1 MDTHYISTWPT
12 GEDLMGLKPQKTI
25 SDALVKHVI
34 LLDDEHYDGG
44 AMPRVIGLEGKWGS
58 GKSNVIKHIK
68 SNERL
73 KKDYHILEFDA
84 WSYQEDEYRTSLIE
98 NITSQ
103 LTKLQDDKNNELN
116 ALMREALT
124 TYEYEKTKFEPHVSG
139 LLFWILGTIAFTSLF
154 GFVLEKYPDEIFY
167 RLCRVVF
174 IVLPWIVL
182 AIYAFFKRKDI
193 DELLILFEKSIR
205 NGATSKYSYSH
216 YPSVTDLRKWLTD
229 AAQLCDKKLII
240 VIDNMDRLPNDKLK
254 KLWSMIQ
261 IFANDDKMKNAWFI
275 LPYDLKKLKSVIG
288 DEYKQYLRKT
298 IPVTINVGEPI
309 VSDSRDVFDGLFEK
323 AFGKNVTYQNE
334 IRAMFLVTYKDYS
347 IRDIIYFLNSI
358 VSLKKQ
364 NEHMSLVSF
373 ALYVLM
379 EEELKECPEGVLLED
394 WFAPKYSPIVE
405 LSDEHRCEV
414 AAIVYHVSKDD
425 AMQVIFENALE
436 HAIMLDAD
444 LPIDG
449 IKNRPDFYKVL
460 TDYCSE
466 VNIQLYEG
474 YIDVLDEIEAN
485 AKDEFKKE
493 VNTCWQHII
502 QFYLGY
508 DAQKLPYV
516 GSERMKKMVARCD
529 ESQKLNALKLYL
541 NNVINV
547 KETKG
552 EDIYK
557 YCQEIDDI
565 IEVEGIKRDNVFSTI
580 SFSLQPFV
588 FKSYL
593 DAAKENYNKY
603 PVVCDSEV
611 WVNFCVNL
619 INTDASMLLN
629 LCYMC
634 RDKMYDF
641 SKLMEKAEKLIGE
654 NGCEERNALS
664 AYKIYR
670 ALSNHPVK
678 VKPARRIAVSDVIN
692 HFDHVDDDPVF
703 ISLRMYYNKRSEI
716 NDQLVPQIADELLC
730 FMHPLEIFEKCFRE
744 HLESFKKVTQY
755 IIKNQL
761 KCDYRLQA
769 NALEF
774 SKPLADKYYVKMEE
788 LEDYIKACNK
798 DADER
803 NLPAGPVFSY

>member
-1 MDTHYISTWPT
+1 
-12 GEDLMGLKPQKTI
+12 MGLKPQETI
-25 SDALVKHVI
+25 SDAIVKHVI
-34 LLDDEHYDGG
+34 LLDDEHYNGG

-58 GKSNVIKHIK
+58 GKSNVIKRIK
-68 SNERL
+68 SNELL
-73 KKDYHILEFDA
+73 KNDYHVLEFDS
-84 WSYQEDEYRTSLIE
+84 WSYQEDEYRISLME

-103 LTKLQDDKNNELN
+103 LTKLQDDKKNDLN
-116 ALMREALT
+116 ALMRDALT

-139 LLFWILGTIAFTSLF
+139 LLFWLLGTIAFTSLF
-154 GFVLEKYPDEIFY
+154 GFVLEKYPDENIY
-167 RLCRVVF
+167 RLCRAVF
-174 IVLPWIVL
+174 IVLPWVGL
-182 AIYAFFKRKDI
+182 AIYTFFKRKDI
-193 DELLILFEKSIR
+193 DELLMLFEKSIR
-205 NGATSKYSYSH
+205 NGATSKFHYSH
-216 YPSVTDLRKWLTD
+216 SPTVTDLRNWLRDT
-229 AAQLCDKKLII
+229 AQLCGKKLII
-240 VIDNMDRLPNDKLK
+240 VIDNMDRLSNDKLK
-254 KLWSMIQ
+254 KLWSLIQ

-275 LPYDLKKLKSVIG
+275 LPYDLRKLKSVIG
-288 DEYKQYLRKT
+288 DEYKLYLRKT

-323 AFGKNVTYQNE
+323 AFGKNVAYQNE

-347 IRDIIYFLNSI
+347 IRDIIYFLNSM

-364 NEHMSLVSF
+364 NEQVSLISI

-379 EEELKECPEGVLLED
+379 GEELNECPEGVLLED

-425 AMQVIFENALE
+425 AMQVVFENALE
-436 HAIMLDAD
+436 HAVMLEAD

-449 IKNRPDFYKVL
+449 IKDRPDFYKVL

-485 AKDEFKKE
+485 AKVEFKNE

-508 DAQKLPYV
+508 DALKLPYV
-516 GSERMKKMVARCD
+516 GSERMKKMVAHCD
-529 ESQKLNALKLYL
+529 DTQKLKALKLYL
-541 NNVINV
+541 NNVIDV

-557 YCQEIDDI
+557 YCQEVDDI
-565 IEVEGIKRDNVFSTI
+565 IEVEGIKRDDVFSTI
-580 SFSLQPFV
+580 SLQPFV

-603 PVVCDSEV
+603 PVVCDSEA

-619 INTDASMLLN
+619 INTDAGMLLN
-629 LCYMC
+629 LCYM
-634 RDKMYDF
+634 RGDKRYDF
-641 SKLMEKAEKLIGE
+641 SKLIEKSEKLIGE
-654 NGCEERNALS
+654 NGCDERNALS

-670 ALSNHPVK
+670 AFSSHPVI
-678 VKPARRIAVSDVIN
+678 VKPARRIAVSDAIIT
-692 HFDHVDDDPVF
+692 FDRVDEDPVF
-703 ISLRMYYNKRSEI
+703 ISLRMYYNKRSVIPEE
-716 NDQLVPQIADELLC
+716 LLPQIAEELLC
-730 FMHPLEIFEKCFRE
+730 LMHPLEIFEMCYRE
-744 HLESFKKVTQY
+744 YIESYKMVTQY

-761 KCDYRLQA
+761 KCDYRLQP

-774 SKPLADKYYVKMEE
+774 SKPLVEKHYVMMEE

-803 NLPAGPVFSY
+803 NLTVGMVLKGG

>member
-1 MDTHYISTWPT
+1 MSFPKYISTWPT
-12 GEDLMGLKPQKTI
+12 GEDLMGLKPQETI
-25 SDALVKHVI
+25 SDAVVKHVL
-34 LLDDEHYDGG
+34 LLDNEHYDGG

-58 GKSNVIKHIK
+58 GKSNVIKQVK
-68 SNERL
+68 SNELL
-73 KKDYHILEFDA
+73 KNNYHVLEFDA
-84 WSYQEDEYRTSLIE
+84 WSYQEDEYRTSLME

-103 LTKLQDDKNNELN
+103 LIKLHDDKKNKLN
-116 ALMREALT
+116 TLMRKALT
-124 TYEYEKTKFEPHVSG
+124 TYEYEKIKFEPHVSG
-139 LLFWILGTIAFTSLF
+139 LLFWLIGTIAFTSLF
-154 GFVLEKYPDEIFY
+154 GFVLEKYPDDYFY

-182 AIYAFFKRKDI
+182 TIYAFFKRKDI
-193 DELLILFEKSIR
+193 DELLIMFENSIR

-229 AAQLCDKKLII
+229 TAQLCDKKLII
-240 VIDNMDRLPNDKLK
+240 VIDNMDRLPSDKLK
-254 KLWSMIQ
+254 TLWSMIQ

-298 IPVTINVGEPI
+298 IPVPINVGEPI

-323 AFGKNVTYQNE
+323 AFSKNVTNQDE
-334 IRAMFLVTYKDYS
+334 IRSMFLVTYKDYS
-347 IRDIIYFLNSI
+347 IRDIIYFLNSM
-358 VSLKKQ
+358 VSLKRQ
-364 NEHMSLVSF
+364 FEQMSLVSI

-405 LSDEHRCEV
+405 LSEDHRCEV

-425 AMQVIFENALE
+425 AMQVVFENALE
-436 HAIMLDAD
+436 HAVVLDTD

-449 IKNRPDFYKVL
+449 VKNRPDFYKVL

-474 YIDVLDEIEAN
+474 YIDVLNKIEAN

-508 DAQKLPYV
+508 DALKLPYV

-529 ESQKLNALKLYL
+529 DTQKLKALKLYL
-541 NNVINV
+541 NNIINV

-552 EDIYK
+552 GDIYK

-565 IEVEGIKRDNVFSTI
+565 IEVEGIKRDDVFSTI
-580 SFSLQPFV
+580 SLQPFV

-603 PVVCDSEV
+603 PVVCETEA
-611 WVNFCVNL
+611 WVNYCVKL

-634 RDKMYDF
+634 RDKTYDF
-641 SKLMEKAEKLIGE
+641 SKLLEKAEKLIGE
-654 NGCEERNALS
+654 NGCEERNALN

-670 ALSNHPVK
+670 AFSSHPVK

-703 ISLRMYYNKRSEI
+703 ISLRMYHNKRSEI
-716 NDQLVPQIADELLC
+716 PDQLVPQIAEELLC
-730 FMHPLEIFEKCFRE
+730 LMYPIEIFEMCFRE
-744 HLESFKKVTQY
+744 HIESFKKVTQY

-761 KCDYRLQA
+761 KCDYRMQT
-769 NALEF
+769 NALELLR
-774 SKPLADKYYVKMEE
+774 PLVDKHYVKKDE

-798 DADER
+798 DAKER
-803 NLPAGPVFSY
+803 NLPMGTVFSY

>member
-1 MDTHYISTWPT
+1 MSFPKYISTWPT
-12 GEDLMGLKPQKTI
+12 GEDLMGLKPQETI
-25 SDALVKHVI
+25 SDAIVKHVVW
-34 LLDDEHYDGG
+34 LDDEHYDGG

-68 SNERL
+68 SNELL
-73 KKDYHILEFDA
+73 KNDYHVLEFDA
-84 WSYQEDEYRTSLIE
+84 WSYQEDEYRKSLIE

-103 LTKLQDDKNNELN
+103 LTKLHDDKKNELN
-116 ALMREALT
+116 VLMRDALT

-139 LLFWILGTIAFTSLF
+139 LLIGLLITIAITSLF
-154 GFVLEKYPDEIFY
+154 GFILEKYPDTEFY
-167 RLCRVVF
+167 RYCRLVF
-174 IVLPWIVL
+174 MVIPWILL
-182 AIYAFFKRKDI
+182 AIYALFKKKDI
-193 DELLILFEKSIR
+193 DDLLVVFENSIR
-205 NGATSKYSYSH
+205 NGGTTKSIYSRN
-216 YPSVTDLRKWLTD
+216 PSVSDLRLWLNNVSD
-229 AAQLCDKKLII
+229 LCGKRII
-240 VIDNMDRLPNDKLK
+240 LVIDNMDRLPSDKLK

-261 IFANDDKMKNAWFI
+261 IFANDDRMKNAWFI

-323 AFGKNVTYQNE
+323 AFGKNVAYQNE

-347 IRDIIYFLNSI
+347 IRDIIYFLNSM

-364 NEHMSLVSF
+364 NEQTSLVSI
-373 ALYVLM
+373 AIYVLM

-425 AMQVIFENALE
+425 AMQVVFENALE
-436 HAIMLDAD
+436 HAVMLDTD

-449 IKNRPDFYKVL
+449 VKNRPDFYKVL

-466 VNIQLYEG
+466 VNIHLYEG
-474 YIDVLDEIEAN
+474 YIDVLDKIEAN
-485 AKDEFKKE
+485 AKDEYKKE
-493 VNTCWQHII
+493 VNTCWQHVI
-502 QFYLGY
+502 QFYLGS
-508 DAQKLPYV
+508 DALKLPYV

-529 ESQKLNALKLYL
+529 EPQKLKALKLFL

-547 KETKG
+547 KENKG

-565 IEVEGIKRDNVFSTI
+565 IEIEGIKKDDVFSTI
-580 SFSLQPFV
+580 SLQPFV

-603 PVVCDSEV
+603 PVVCDSEA

-619 INTDASMLLN
+619 INTDAGMLLS

-641 SKLMEKAEKLIGE
+641 SKLMEKAEKLIGD
-654 NGCEERNALS
+654 NGCEERNALN

-670 ALSNHPVK
+670 TFSSHPVK

-703 ISLRMYYNKRSEI
+703 ISLRMFHNKRSEI
-716 NDQLVPQIADELLC
+716 PDDMVPQIAEELLC
-730 FMHPLEIFEKCFRE
+730 LMHPLEIFEKCFVE
-744 HLESFKKVTQY
+744 HIESFKKVTQY

-761 KCDYRLQA
+761 KCDYRLQT
-769 NALEF
+769 NALELLQ
-774 SKPLADKYYVKMEE
+774 PLADKHYVMKEE
-788 LEDYIKACNK
+788 LEDYIKVCDE
-798 DADER
+798 DADKR
-803 NLPAGPVFSY
+803 NLPYVTVFSY

>member
-1 MDTHYISTWPT
+1 MSFPKYNSTWPT

-25 SDALVKHVI
+25 SDAVVKHVL

-58 GKSNVIKHIK
+58 GKSNVIKQVK
-68 SNERL
+68 SNVLL
-73 KKDYHILEFDA
+73 KNDYHVLEFDA
-84 WSYQEDEYRTSLIE
+84 WSYQEDEYRTSLME
-98 NITSQ
+98 NITLQ
-103 LTKLQDDKNNELN
+103 LTKLHDDKKNELN
-116 ALMREALT
+116 ALMRDAQT
-124 TYEYEKTKFEPHVSG
+124 TYEYEKIKFEPHVSR
-139 LLFWILGTIAFTSLF
+139 LLLWLLGTIAFTSLF
-154 GFVLEKYPDEIFY
+154 GFVLEMYPDENIY
-167 RLCRVVF
+167 RLCRAVF

-193 DELLILFEKSIR
+193 DELLILFENSIR

-216 YPSVTDLRKWLTD
+216 NPTVTDLRKWLID
-229 AAQLCDKKLII
+229 VAQLCGKKLII
-240 VIDNMDRLPNDKLK
+240 VIDNMDRLPSDKLK
-254 KLWSMIQ
+254 KLWSVIQ
-261 IFANDDKMKNAWFI
+261 IFANDENIKKAWFI
-275 LPYDLKKLKSVIG
+275 LPYDIIKLKSVIG

-323 AFGKNVTYQNE
+323 TFGKNVVFQDE
-334 IRAMFLVTYKDYS
+334 IRSMFLVTYKNYS
-347 IRDIIYFLNSI
+347 IRDIIYFLNSM

-364 NEHMSLVSF
+364 NEQMSLVSI
-373 ALYVLM
+373 ALFVLM

-394 WFAPKYSPIVE
+394 WFAPKYSPIIE
-405 LSDEHRCEV
+405 LTDEHRCEV
-414 AAIVYHVSKDD
+414 SAIVYHVSKDD
-425 AMQVIFENALE
+425 AMQVVFENALE
-436 HAIMLDAD
+436 HAVMLDTD

-449 IKNRPDFYKVL
+449 VKNRPDFYKVL

-493 VNTCWQHII
+493 INTCWQHII

-508 DAQKLPYV
+508 DALKLPYV

-529 ESQKLNALKLYL
+529 DTQKLKALKLYL

-552 EDIYK
+552 EDIYN

-565 IEVEGIKRDNVFSTI
+565 IEVEGINRDDVFSTI
-580 SFSLQPFV
+580 SLQPFV

-603 PVVCDSEV
+603 PVVCDSEA

-619 INTDASMLLN
+619 INTDAGMLMN

-641 SKLMEKAEKLIGE
+641 SILMEEAEKLIGE
-654 NGCEERNALS
+654 NGCEERNALN

-670 ALSNHPVK
+670 AFSSHPVK

-692 HFDHVDDDPVF
+692 HFDHVDNDPVF
-703 ISLRMYYNKRSEI
+703 ISLRMFHNKRSEI
-716 NDQLVPQIADELLC
+716 PDNMIPQIAEELLC
-730 FMHPLEIFEKCFRE
+730 LMHPLEIFEKCFRE
-744 HLESFKKVTQY
+744 HIESFKKVTQY
-755 IIKNQL
+755 IIKHKM
-761 KCDYRLQA
+761 KCDVRLQA
-769 NALEF
+769 NALDF
-774 SKPLADKYYVKMEE
+774 SMPLVKMGVVILTE
-788 LEDYIKACNK
+788 LEDYIQASFK

-803 NLPAGPVFSY
+803 QLSTGTMMV

>member
-1 MDTHYISTWPT
+1 
-12 GEDLMGLKPQKTI
+12 MGLKPQESI
-25 SDALVKHVI
+25 SDAVVKHVI

-68 SNERL
+68 SNGLLR
-73 KKDYHILEFDA
+73 DNYHVLEFDA
-84 WSYQEDEYRTSLIE
+84 WSYQEDEYRTSLME

-103 LTKLQDDKNNELN
+103 LTELHNDKKNELN
-116 ALMREALT
+116 ALMRNALAT
-124 TYEYEKTKFEPHVSG
+124 FEYEKTKFEPHVSG
-139 LLFWILGTIAFTSLF
+139 LLFMLLGTIAFTSLF
-154 GFVLEKYPDEIFY
+154 GFVLEKYPDENIY
-167 RLCRVVF
+167 RLCRAVF

-193 DELLILFEKSIR
+193 DELLILFENSIR

-216 YPSVTDLRKWLTD
+216 YPSVPDLRKWLTD
-229 AAQLCDKKLII
+229 TAQLCDKKLIV
-240 VIDNMDRLPNDKLK
+240 VIDNMDRLPNEKLK
-254 KLWSMIQ
+254 KLWSVIQ
-261 IFANDDKMKNAWFI
+261 IFANDENMKNTWFI
-275 LPYDLKKLKSVIG
+275 LPYDIKRLKSVMG

-309 VSDSRDVFDGLFEK
+309 VSDSRDVFDGLFKK
-323 AFGKNVTYQNE
+323 AFGKNVAYQDE

-347 IRDIIYFLNSI
+347 IRDIIYFLNSM

-364 NEHMSLVSF
+364 FEQTSLVSI
-373 ALYVLM
+373 AIYVLM
-379 EEELKECPEGVLLED
+379 EEELKECPEEVLLED
-394 WFAPKYSPIVE
+394 WFVPKYSPVVE
-405 LSDEHRCEV
+405 ITDEHRCEV

-425 AMQVIFENALE
+425 AMQVVFENALE
-436 HAIMLDAD
+436 HAVMMDTD
-444 LPIDG
+444 LPIEG
-449 IKNRPDFYKVL
+449 VKNRPDFYKVL

-485 AKDEFKKE
+485 TKDEFKKE
-493 VNTCWQHII
+493 VNTCWQQVI

-508 DAQKLPYV
+508 DALKLPYV
-516 GSERMKKMVARCD
+516 GSERMKKMVARCND
-529 ESQKLNALKLYL
+529 TQKLKALKLYL
-541 NNVINV
+541 NSVIDV
-547 KETKG
+547 KKTEG

-565 IEVEGIKRDNVFSTI
+565 IEVEGIKRDDVFSTM
-580 SFSLQPFV
+580 SLQPFV

-603 PVVCDSEV
+603 PVVCESEA
-611 WVNFCVNL
+611 WVNYCINL
-619 INTDASMLLN
+619 INTDAAILLN
-629 LCYMC
+629 LCYM
-634 RDKMYDF
+634 RDDKRYDF
-641 SKLMEKAEKLIGE
+641 RKLMEKAEKLIGE

-670 ALSNHPVK
+670 ALSIHPVK

-703 ISLRMYYNKRSEI
+703 ISLRMYHNKRSEI
-716 NDQLVPQIADELLC
+716 ADRLVPQIAEELLC
-730 FMHPLEIFEKCFRE
+730 LMYPVEIFEMCFRE
-744 HLESFKKVTQY
+744 HIESFKKVTQY
-755 IIKNQL
+755 IFKNQL
-761 KCDYRLQA
+761 KCDYRLQT
-769 NALEF
+769 NALELLQ
-774 SKPLADKYYVKMEE
+774 PLVDKYYVKKDE